1 MILREIIDIVSGYSK
16 FADTLHET
24 LPQNI
29 SSIFAIPGKIM
40 DLRTCLLFRIL
51 IPFLNELND
60 NISHFFYGSHNFLNL
75 VFCNLINMHTSG
87 TYHCSLACGT
97 DLLGKFPAQILVF
110 VSGQIQYGRRGTVT
124 TIAGQVYPGNS
135 GIAYPVWLF

>member
-1 MILREIIDIVSGYSK
+1 MIL
-16 FADTLHET
+16 
-24 LPQNI
+24 LPVIQNSLTHFTRHCRRI
-29 SSIFAIPGKIM
+29 SVRYFAIPGKIM

-51 IPFLNELND
+51 IPFLNVLND